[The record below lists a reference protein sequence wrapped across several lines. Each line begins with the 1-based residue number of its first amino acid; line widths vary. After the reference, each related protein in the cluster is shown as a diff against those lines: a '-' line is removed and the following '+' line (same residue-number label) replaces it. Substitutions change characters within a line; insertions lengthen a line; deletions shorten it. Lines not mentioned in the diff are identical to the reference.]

1 MNQRL
6 TYEQLNQIIA
16 ETQRLQ
22 QRREQELEPEQVQQI
37 LSELNLPPEL
47 LDEAITQVNR
57 RQALEIQKK
66 RNKLIFAGVAAAMVV
81 ILGSGI
87 FFFQKQNTTFTR
99 VLVQQ
104 DRISKTIDDGDNL
117 KVIER
122 QSNAEVFYRVT
133 LKDAPIG
140 QRLNLACN
148 WINPN
153 GQVVKENRY
162 QTQNITTSIWD
173 TRCKYII
180 NSGAIPGQWKV
191 QISLDGRLLS
201 DESFEVK

>member
-6 TYEQLNQIIA
+6 TSEQLNQIIA

-22 QRREQELEPEQVQQI
+22 QRREEELEPEQVQQI

-47 LDEAITQVNR
+47 LDEAIIQVNR
-57 RQALEIQKK
+57 RQALEIERK
-66 RNKLIFAGVAAAMVV
+66 RNKLIFAGIAAAMVV
-81 ILGSGI
+81 IIGSGI
-87 FFFQKQNTTFTR
+87 FFFKQKNTTLSR

-117 KVIER
+117 KIIER

-140 QRLNLACN
+140 QRLNLACD

-162 QTQNITTSIWD
+162 QTQDITTSIWD
-173 TRCKYII
+173 THCKYII
-180 NSGAIPGQWKV
+180 NSGATPGQWKV

-201 DESFEVK
+201 DENFEVK

>member
-6 TYEQLNQIIA
+6 TSEQLNQIIA

-22 QRREQELEPEQVQQI
+22 QRREQELEPEQVKQI

-47 LDEAITQVNR
+47 LEEAITQVNR

-66 RNKLIFAGVAAAMVV
+66 RNKLIFAGFAAAMVV
-81 ILGSGI
+81 IIGSGI
-87 FFFQKQNTTFTR
+87 LFFQQQNNTFNR

-104 DRISKTIDDGDNL
+104 DRITKTIDNGDNL

-122 QSNAEVFYRVT
+122 QSNPEVFYRVT

-162 QTQNITTSIWD
+162 QTQNITTSIWN
-173 TRCKYII
+173 THCKYII

-191 QISLDGRLLS
+191 QIYLDGRLLS